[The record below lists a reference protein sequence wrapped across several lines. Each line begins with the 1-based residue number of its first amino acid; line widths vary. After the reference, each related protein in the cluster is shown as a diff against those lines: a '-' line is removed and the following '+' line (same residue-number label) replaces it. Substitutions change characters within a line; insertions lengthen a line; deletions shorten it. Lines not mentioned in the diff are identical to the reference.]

1 MNTVVRDIISRH
13 ELLGI
18 LVSRNLKIRYKSSAL
33 GFFWSLLVPIFLI
46 TIYKAFLTLMKFEI
60 ELEVLVTGVIV
71 WQFFT
76 MCVGDSLHAIVGNAN
91 LVTKASFP
99 RLILPTSMVLA
110 NLVNFLLSSVVLVIF
125 LLIMKA
131 DFGSLHWLPLVVLS
145 QTGLCLGV
153 SYLFSAANVFYRD
166 TEHIQSMIL
175 LAWFFMTPIIY
186 PMSVVTD
193 SFSSWVSWVFFL
205 NPMTG
210 IVTAYRVLLLSADSP
225 GVLSM
230 TLSIGIAWLFL
241 AVGIV
246 AFQRVEGHFSDEL

>member
-1 MNTVVRDIISRH
+1 MSTVVRDIISRH

-33 GFFWSLLVPIFLI
+33 GFFWSLLVPVFLI
-46 TIYKAFLTLMKFEI
+46 IIYKAFLALLKFEI

-99 RLILPTSMVLA
+99 RLILPTSMVIS
-110 NLVNFLLSSVVLVIF
+110 NLVNFLLSCVVLMIF
-125 LLIMKA
+125 LLIMKV

-153 SYLFSAANVFYRD
+153 SYIFSAANVFFRD
-166 TEHIQSMIL
+166 TEHIQSMLL
-175 LAWFFMTPIIY
+175 LAWFFMTPVIY
-186 PMSVVTD
+186 PMSLVTD
-193 SFSSWVSWVFFL
+193 NFSPWVSSVFFL

-210 IVTAYRVLLLSADSP
+210 IVTAYRMLLLSAENP
-225 GVLSM
+225 GNLSM
-230 TLSIGIAWLFL
+230 VLSIGMAWLFF
-241 AVGIV
+241 AVGMMV
-246 AFQRVEGHFSDEL
+246 FQRVEGHFSDEL